1 MMIDELPPTLTR
13 VDPATQKGG
22 MMSED
27 STMPE
32 RIYAGTWPGYWY
44 STAHLLT
51 TEYIRADVAQARIAA
66 AEDMATQAVQAAV
79 TKQAQLDAANKR
91 IAELEAAQRWILVGE
106 RLPNDEDEGVI
117 VWTNNGSD
125 YKFFNYDIGFHHEKF
140 GWLLST
146 EWEHGDPTVTHWMP
160 LPPPPVT
167 DVTP

>member
-1 MMIDELPPTLTR
+1 MNHNIDVINEHRLYISELR
-13 VDPATQKGG
+13 
-22 MMSED
+22 
-27 STMPE
+27 
-32 RIYAGTWPGYWY
+32 
-44 STAHLLT
+44 
-51 TEYIRADVAQARIAA
+51 
-66 AEDMATQAVQAAV
+66 
-79 TKQAQLDAANKR
+79 AQLDAANER

-167 DVTP
+167 PRVASVGANYAPTYRPRLRVALKERIEASGVSVETLIERGLQAMGVEE